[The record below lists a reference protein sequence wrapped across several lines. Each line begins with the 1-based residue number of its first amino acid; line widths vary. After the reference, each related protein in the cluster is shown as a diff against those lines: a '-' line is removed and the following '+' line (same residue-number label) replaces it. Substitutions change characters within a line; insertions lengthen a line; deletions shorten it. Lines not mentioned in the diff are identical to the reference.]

1 MGELLATLVWVAGMY
16 FVGRWDG
23 NRRAEK
29 RFMSAKTTSGAG
41 KCRFCGVLI
50 EGGGL
55 DMEAH
60 ERFYCRPPS
69 QGRGQQQQS
78 DGR

>member
-1 MGELLATLVWVAGMY
+1 MAEVWALLALIGM
-16 FVGRWDG
+16 FFGGGWWFGRHSVEVKLRG
-23 NRRAEK
+23 
-29 RFMSAKTTSGAG
+29 SVSTGAG

-60 ERFYCRPPS
+60 ERFYCRPPKKAD
-69 QGRGQQQQS
+69 Q
-78 DGR
+78 

>member
-1 MGELLATLVWVAGMY
+1 MGELLAIAVLLGGAYLVGVWH
-16 FVGRWDG
+16 GR
-23 NRRAEK
+23 RMVEEK
-29 RFMSAKTTSGAG
+29 LKGSVSTRAG

-60 ERFYCRPPS
+60 ERFYCRPPKKA
-69 QGRGQQQQS
+69 GQ
-78 DGR
+78 

>member
-1 MGELLATLVWVAGMY
+1 MGELMSFAWLLAWAVAGGWWW
-16 FVGRWDG
+16 GRS
-23 NRRAEK
+23 
-29 RFMSAKTTSGAG
+29 SAMKKIAAAAKGTKVG

-60 ERFYCRPPS
+60 ERFYCRPPKKAD
-69 QGRGQQQQS
+69 Q
-78 DGR
+78 

>member
-29 RFMSAKTTSGAG
+29 RFMSAK
-41 KCRFCGVLI
+41 
-50 EGGGL
+50 
-55 DMEAH
+55 MEAH

>member
-16 FVGRWDG
+16 
-23 NRRAEK
+23 
-29 RFMSAKTTSGAG
+29 
-41 KCRFCGVLI
+41 FCGVLI

>member
-1 MGELLATLVWVAGMY
+1 MGELLAALVWVAAAY

-23 NRRAEK
+23 RRRSEK
-29 RFMSAKTTSGAG
+29 RFLAAEQCTRTG

-60 ERFYCRPPS
+60 ERFYCKPPKPAGS
-69 QGRGQQQQS
+69 N
-78 DGR
+78 